1 MEFFSG
7 IKSQKSKFI
16 LSLISAIF
24 YQFGSQIVITTGSLC
39 VYFISY
45 IHHKYEWVN
54 MHYGNITAPI
64 IMLLLSSF
72 SPLSGFIEKKIG
84 SRLTLLLSSIIVEI
98 CFLLYY
104 FQRNLYL
111 FYTIS
116 IFIGIGTGLSAGVP
130 IKNACKFY
138 PKHKGKINSLIIC
151 LGGLINSLYSY
162 IGEEVIINPH
172 KTPIEDKKTKPFYPK
187 EVADRAKRFFIFAMI
202 IVPFNTL
209 ISLILF
215 YKYKPDKGDN
225 SLKIN
230 YNNSVNQIEK
240 EKENE
245 TDTKKIIKTFRF
257 WRNMIIVSLMPFWV
271 FFLTATYRAYSP
283 MLGVKQKLVSKL
295 PTITSALNSLFG
307 LAWAF
312 SLDQFGFQIII
323 KVMSII
329 CIILSLYFL
338 FIMDNKTLYIVGLF
352 VSTTISRVGIMS
364 VINPHIM
371 QIYEF
376 KNYLIIGGF
385 ARLFHQLGFF
395 IAALTSVI
403 LSFNYK
409 TADSLEKP
417 YKFVASIGII
427 LSIIGLMFSFF
438 ENDEKF
444 NFGKKVNEIFLE
456 QDDNNECNQESETE
470 KAPENGEIKN

>member
-1 MEFFSG
+1 MEYFPG
-7 IKSQKSKFI
+7 IKSHKSKFI

-72 SPLSGFIEKKIG
+72 SPLSGIIEKKIG
-84 SRLTLLLSSIIVEI
+84 SRFTLLLSSILVEI

-162 IGEEVIINPH
+162 IGEEKIINPN
-172 KTPIEDKKTKPFYPK
+172 KTPIEDKKTKPFYPP
-187 EVADRAKRFFIFAMI
+187 EVANRAKRFFIFAMI
-202 IVPFNTL
+202 IVLFNTI

-215 YKYKPDKGDN
+215 YKFKPDKEEN
-225 SLKIN
+225 SL
-230 YNNSVNQIEK
+230 NNTDYRATVQ
-240 EKENE
+240 KENE

-283 MLGVKQKLVSKL
+283 MLGVNQKLISKL

-307 LAWAF
+307 LIWAF
-312 SLDQFGFQIII
+312 ALDQFGFQIII
-323 KVMSII
+323 KLMSVI
-329 CIILSLYFL
+329 CIVLSVYFL
-338 FIMDNKTLYIVGLF
+338 FIMDNKSLYIIGLF
-352 VSTTISRVGIMS
+352 ISTIISRVGIMS

-371 QIYEF
+371 QVYEF
-376 KNYLIIGGF
+376 RNYLIIGGF
-385 ARLFHQLGFF
+385 ARLFHQLSFF
-395 IAALTSVI
+395 LAALTSVI

-427 LSIIGLMFSFF
+427 LSIIGLIFSFF

-444 NFGKKVNEIFLE
+444 NYRERCSEIFLE
-456 QDDNNECNQESETE
+456 QNNNEDNKEIE
-470 KAPENGEIKN
+470 KEKEPENDERNI

>member
-1 MEFFSG
+1 
-7 IKSQKSKFI
+7 
-16 LSLISAIF
+16 
-24 YQFGSQIVITTGSLC
+24 
-39 VYFISY
+39 
-45 IHHKYEWVN
+45 
-54 MHYGNITAPI
+54 
-64 IMLLLSSF
+64 
-72 SPLSGFIEKKIG
+72 
-84 SRLTLLLSSIIVEI
+84 
-98 CFLLYY
+98 
-104 FQRNLYL
+104 
-111 FYTIS
+111 
-116 IFIGIGTGLSAGVP
+116 
-130 IKNACKFY
+130 
-138 PKHKGKINSLIIC
+138 
-151 LGGLINSLYSY
+151 
-162 IGEEVIINPH
+162 
-172 KTPIEDKKTKPFYPK
+172 
-187 EVADRAKRFFIFAMI
+187 
-202 IVPFNTL
+202 
-209 ISLILF
+209 
-215 YKYKPDKGDN
+215 
-225 SLKIN
+225 
-230 YNNSVNQIEK
+230 
-240 EKENE
+240 
-245 TDTKKIIKTFRF
+245 
-257 WRNMIIVSLMPFWV
+257 MIIVSLMPFWV

-470 KAPENGEIKN
+470 KALENGEIKN